1 MSLTTGRGPLSP
13 NPAGRFSTP
22 MPAGVVYVE
31 PFPRRVRGVL
41 GDRTV
46 VDSERVLLVH
56 RPGRPP
62 TYAFPAGDVG
72 DIAAE
77 PDADAPGYV
86 SVAWD
91 AVDAWYEE
99 DERVRGHPRNPY
111 HRIDCLRTSRHLR
124 VEVAGTVLVD
134 TDATVGVYETSLAPK
149 LYAAPAAVRTDLL
162 RRSNTTTYCPYK
174 GTATWWSAE
183 IDGTTVA
190 DVAWSYEDPYPES
203 EPIRG
208 LLSFEPQRVTLLADL
223 PG

>member
-13 NPAGRFSTP
+13 NPAGRFSAP
-22 MPAGVVYVE
+22 MPSEVVYVE
-31 PFPRRVRGVL
+31 PFQRRVRGVL

-62 TYAFPAGDVG
+62 AYAFPAADVSVV
-72 DIAAE
+72 AME
-77 PDADAPGYV
+77 PDVDAPGHV
-86 SVAWD
+86 AVAWD

-99 DERVRGHPRNPY
+99 DEQLHGHPRNPY
-111 HRIDCLRTSRHLR
+111 HRIDCLRTSRRLR

-134 TDATVGVYETSLAPK
+134 TDATIGLYETSLAPK
-149 LYAAPAAVRTDLL
+149 LYAQPSSVRTDLL
-162 RRSNTTTYCPYK
+162 QQSDTTTYCPYK
-174 GTATWWSAE
+174 GTATWWTAVVG
-183 IDGTTVA
+183 DATVA

-208 LLSFEPQRVTLLADL
+208 LLSFEPQRATVVTDL
-223 PG
+223 PA